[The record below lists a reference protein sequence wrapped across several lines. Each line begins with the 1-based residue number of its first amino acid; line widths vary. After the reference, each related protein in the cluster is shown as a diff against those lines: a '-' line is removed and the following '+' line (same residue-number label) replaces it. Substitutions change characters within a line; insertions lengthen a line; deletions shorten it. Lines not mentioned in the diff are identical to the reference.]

1 MTTNKKLKIWTI
13 ITHGLI
19 VIGAGHGIFFLFIYE
34 ILAFPYLTKE
44 NFSFSFSSVDNH
56 FPVVGLTTFLG
67 QAALIFSILHNKQ
80 KFKNISQIIGHC
92 LLWLSIVYF
101 TYDTNKDTYTYIALL
116 TAIPFAICTIITF
129 AGQLVKRLYSK
140 IIDRIIDG

>member
-1 MTTNKKLKIWTI
+1 MTTNKMLKIWTI

-19 VIGAGHGIFFLFIYE
+19 IIGAGHGIFFLFIYE

-56 FPVVGLTTFLG
+56 FPAVGLTTFLG

-80 KFKNISQIIGHC
+80 KFKNVSQIIGLC
-92 LLWLSIVYF
+92 LLWLSIIYF
-101 TYDTNKDTYTYIALL
+101 TYDTIKDSYTQIALL
-116 TAIPFAICTIITF
+116 TAITICNLHDNNFCGTI
-129 AGQLVKRLYSK
+129 AKKAL
-140 IIDRIIDG
+140 